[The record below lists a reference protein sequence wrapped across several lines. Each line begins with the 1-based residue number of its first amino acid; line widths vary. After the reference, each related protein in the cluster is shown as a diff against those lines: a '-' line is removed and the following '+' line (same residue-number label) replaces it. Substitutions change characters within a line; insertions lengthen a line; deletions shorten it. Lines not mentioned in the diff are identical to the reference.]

1 MVSFSDDYLSLL
13 EAFVVTATTL
23 SFVSA
28 AERLSITP
36 STLSRRVKKLENSLG
51 VQLLTR
57 TTRAV
62 SLTEAG
68 GRFLVRAGKI
78 LDDIST
84 ATLEARSQ
92 SMAPGGKL
100 TVTVPLTYG
109 RIRLS
114 GFFNQFLLDYPEV
127 KLNALYTD
135 SFLDL
140 VDQDV
145 DVAIRIGNLEDSS
158 LRARRLGV
166 VRRHVVASP
175 DYLSSHVSIS
185 DPADLSRHKL
195 LHFSPLRDGSVW
207 KMQQGDR
214 AESVMVSPY
223 LYSNDATFLLEAA
236 LAGRG
241 IALLAD
247 FLTTPHL
254 QDGSLTTVLEG
265 WDLAEVGIY
274 ALYPKTDHM
283 PKTQR
288 VFLDRLAS
296 YFTEKPKN
304 GNEL

>member
-1 MVSFSDDYLSLL
+1 MSRISDDYLSLL
-13 EAFVVTATTL
+13 EGFVETAMTL

-36 STLSRRVKKLENSLG
+36 STLSRRVKKLEDSLG

-68 GRFLVRAGKI
+68 GQFLAKAEKI
-78 LDDIST
+78 LTDVRS
-84 ATLEARSQ
+84 AHSEARSL
-92 SMAPGGKL
+92 SLEPSGKL
-100 TVTVPLTYG
+100 TVTVPLTFG

-114 GFFNQFLLDYPEV
+114 AFFNQFLLDFPDV

-145 DVAIRIGNLEDSS
+145 DVAIRIGDLEDSS
-158 LRARRLGV
+158 LRSRRLGV
-166 VRRHVVASP
+166 VKRYLVASP
-175 DYLSSHVSIS
+175 EYLSGCSKLSH
-185 DPADLSRHKL
+185 PTDLAAHKL
-195 LHFSPLRDGSVW
+195 LHFSPLRDGPIW
-207 KMQQGDR
+207 KLRRGG
-214 AESVMVSPY
+214 ASENVLVSPY

-247 FLTTPHL
+247 FLTTPHFENGTL
-254 QDGSLTTVLEG
+254 QPVLQEWSLP
-265 WDLAEVGIY
+265 DVGVY
-274 ALYPKTDHM
+274 TLYPQTQHM

-288 VFLDRLAS
+288 VFLDELIS
-296 YFTEKPKN
+296 YFTDISDQ
-304 GNEL
+304 